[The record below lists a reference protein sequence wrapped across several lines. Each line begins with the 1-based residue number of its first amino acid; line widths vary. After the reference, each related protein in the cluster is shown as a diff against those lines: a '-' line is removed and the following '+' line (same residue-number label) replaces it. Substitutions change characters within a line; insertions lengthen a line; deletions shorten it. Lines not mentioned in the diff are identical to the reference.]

1 MSEIVLAL
9 MRWLH
14 IASAAFLVGGMLY
27 GGAVMFGAAA
37 ALPAESKLDL
47 ARRAARRFGPPAMAA
62 IAALLIS
69 GTYTIMRFPGHSPR
83 YHMLLGIKVLLALH
97 IFAVA
102 VLVGTNRTKRP
113 GRAMTGAAVT
123 GLIIFAIS
131 AYLRRIF

>member
-1 MSEIVLAL
+1 MPEIVLAL

-27 GGAVMFGAAA
+27 GGVVMFGAAA
-37 ALPAESKLDL
+37 ALPTESRLDL
-47 ARRAARRFGPPAMAA
+47 ARRAAQRFGPPAMAA

-69 GTYTIMRFPGHSPR
+69 GTYTILSFPGHSPR
-83 YHMLLGIKVLLALH
+83 YHMLLGIKILLALH

-113 GRAMTGAAVT
+113 GRAMTGAAIT
-123 GLIIFAIS
+123 GLVIIAIS